1 MSYAEENVR
10 SLLVEY
16 TGLPQKAITGQ
27 SHLIYDLGFDSLEF
41 AELIMQIEDKLK
53 IIIPTQDTHLLLT
66 VDKIIEYLERL
77 MSKS

>member
-10 SLLVEY
+10 SLLIEY

-41 AELIMQIEDKLK
+41 AELIMQIEDKFK